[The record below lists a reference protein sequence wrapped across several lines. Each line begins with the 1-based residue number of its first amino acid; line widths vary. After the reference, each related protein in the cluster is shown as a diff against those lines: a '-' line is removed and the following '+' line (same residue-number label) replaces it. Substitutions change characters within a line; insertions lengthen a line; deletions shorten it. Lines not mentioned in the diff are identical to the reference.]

1 MLRRS
6 ASDQIV
12 RISNQKAVSSALGQW
27 CGQLCCCQQLRQNS
41 SLGQALRRQRQQTQE
56 PGPSHPQQSPL
67 SQQSHQAAESKDWQA
82 NRPPHPHI
90 KFSNQPNAA
99 KRPRKP
105 VHWVLPG
112 EVQASPSDQPKQVN
126 GAGRQAAAVHD
137 PWLLGEEPTHRQPV
151 TGRKRLSW
159 AQPSPPSNAP
169 TNSRTAVQA
178 KWQPRPQASR
188 PPNGS
193 QLSTAQS
200 KNDDMRPGHANM
212 QPWKSLQPPAQSRRS
227 GQVSPEVAAER
238 ARRQAQAV
246 PPSRE
251 QYLRNQAQMQK
262 QIALHELK
270 KRMQE
275 QEQGQGVAAASPYTE
290 LRADLK
296 RKPAPVAQAVPQVP
310 AEVVIPPDVTVQQ
323 LAQLLGLQATQEL
336 ERVLADVGDPP
347 SSLEDRLPM
356 DSAELA
362 VMEFG
367 RVAVISK
374 EAQEVDADARPRPAV
389 VTVMGHVDHGKTSL
403 LDALRKTSVA
413 AGEAGGITQHI
424 GAFEVKMPDSQQSL
438 TFLDTPGHAAF
449 SAMRA
454 RGAAVTDLVVLVAA
468 ADDGVMPQTREA
480 VAHCKAAGC
489 PIVVALTK
497 CDVPMAQPARV
508 RQQLIAEGLE
518 LEEIG
523 GSIQVV
529 ETAAPKGK
537 GLLDLEEALM
547 LQAEGLELKASPSRP
562 AEAVVVEAK
571 LDKGQGPV
579 ATAIVKKGSLEVGQ
593 FVVVGS
599 QWGKV
604 RSLRS
609 AAGANIKKAM
619 PGQPVEIAGLK
630 GVPQAGDHLQVLPT
644 EERAKRVSDARHER
658 ADKWRQER
666 EKQVVMHQLQQQQER
681 ADAEAA
687 AAADGNEEAA
697 DRQPSS
703 LDALPEERNLVV
715 IIKADVQGSVEA
727 VRQSVLALAD
737 SEVGVKVVSEGVG
750 PVTTT
755 DVDTA
760 RASGACIMAFNVKF
774 ANAAVEGVAKVQAVQ
789 VVQHRVIYRMLEE
802 VNHMMAERAPMVA
815 EEKIVGQAN
824 VLQVFD
830 VKSKQAAAVAGCRV
844 SEGSVQSGLQWRVM
858 RGGKSVHQGACNS
871 IKRHKLQVHQVG
883 KGTECG
889 IMLTDFADFHLG
901 DTLQCISVEMVPSKQ
916 RANS

>member
-1 MLRRS
+1 
-6 ASDQIV
+6 
-12 RISNQKAVSSALGQW
+12 
-27 CGQLCCCQQLRQNS
+27 
-41 SLGQALRRQRQQTQE
+41 
-56 PGPSHPQQSPL
+56 
-67 SQQSHQAAESKDWQA
+67 
-82 NRPPHPHI
+82 
-90 KFSNQPNAA
+90 
-99 KRPRKP
+99 
-105 VHWVLPG
+105 
-112 EVQASPSDQPKQVN
+112 
-126 GAGRQAAAVHD
+126 
-137 PWLLGEEPTHRQPV
+137 
-151 TGRKRLSW
+151 
-159 AQPSPPSNAP
+159 
-169 TNSRTAVQA
+169 
-178 KWQPRPQASR
+178 
-188 PPNGS
+188 
-193 QLSTAQS
+193 
-200 KNDDMRPGHANM
+200 M
-212 QPWKSLQPPAQSRRS
+212 QPWRSLQPPAQSQQS
-227 GQVSPEVAAER
+227 GRISPEVAAER

-246 PPSRE
+246 PTSRE

-270 KRMQE
+270 KRMQQ
-275 QEQGQGVAAASPYTE
+275 QEQGQGVTTASPYTG
-290 LRADLK
+290 LSADLK
-296 RKPAPVAQAVPQVP
+296 RKPAPAPQAVPQPP
-310 AEVVIPPDVTVQQ
+310 AEVVIPPDVTVRH
-323 LAQLLGLQATQEL
+323 LAQLLGLQTTQEL

-374 EAQEVDADARPRPAV
+374 EAQEVDADAEPRPAV

-454 RGAAVTDLVVLVAA
+454 RGAAITDLVVLVAA

-480 VAHCKAAGC
+480 MAHCKAAGC

-497 CDVPMAQPARV
+497 CDVPMAQPGRV

-518 LEEIG
+518 LEEVG

-609 AAGANIKKAM
+609 AAGVNLKKAM

-644 EERAKRVSDARHER
+644 EERAKRVSDARNER

-666 EKQVVMHQLQQQQER
+666 EKQVVMQQLQQQQER
-681 ADAEAA
+681 ADAVAA
-687 AAADGNEEAA
+687 AAADDSEEAA
-697 DRQPSS
+697 DRQPFS

-727 VRQSVLALAD
+727 VREAVLALAD

-789 VVQHRVIYRMLEE
+789 VVQHRIIYRMLEE
-802 VNHMMAERAPMVA
+802 VNHMMAERAPMVE

-830 VKSKQAAAVAGCRV
+830 VKSKEAAAVAGCRV

-901 DTLQCISVEMVPSKQ
+901 DTLQCISVEMVLSKQ

>member
-238 ARRQAQAV
+238 AQ
-246 PPSRE
+246 
-251 QYLRNQAQMQK
+251 
-262 QIALHELK
+262 
-270 KRMQE
+270 
-275 QEQGQGVAAASPYTE
+275 
-290 LRADLK
+290 
-296 RKPAPVAQAVPQVP
+296 
-310 AEVVIPPDVTVQQ
+310 VVIPPDVTVQQ

-830 VKSKQAAAVAGCRV
+830 VKSKQAAAVAGCRHYKWLSQPFTAKLV
-844 SEGSVQSGLQWRVM
+844 SIIGTSFDGLEA
-858 RGGKSVHQGACNS
+858 S
-871 IKRHKLQVHQVG
+871 
-883 KGTECG
+883 
-889 IMLTDFADFHLG
+889 
-901 DTLQCISVEMVPSKQ
+901 
-916 RANS
+916 

>member
-12 RISNQKAVSSALGQW
+12 RISNQKAVSSALGDW
-27 CGQLCCCQQLRQNS
+27 CGQLCCCQQQRQNS
-41 SLGQALRRQRQQTQE
+41 SLGKALRRQRQQTQE
-56 PGPSHPQQSPL
+56 PGPSHQQQSPL
-67 SQQSHQAAESKDWQA
+67 RQQSHQAVESKDRQA
-82 NRPPHPHI
+82 TRPPDPHI
-90 KFSNQPNAA
+90 NFSNQPIAA

-105 VHWVLPG
+105 VHWVRPG
-112 EVQASPSDQPKQVN
+112 EVQASPPDQPKHIN

-137 PWLLGEEPTHRQPV
+137 PWLLGEEPTHRQP
-151 TGRKRLSW
+151 GAPRKRLSW
-159 AQPSPPSNAP
+159 AQPPPPSNAI
-169 TNSRTAVQA
+169 NSRTPVQA
-178 KWQPRPQASR
+178 NWQARPQASR

-200 KNDDMRPGHANM
+200 RNGDMRPGHANM
-212 QPWKSLQPPAQSRRS
+212 QPWRSLQPPAQSQQS
-227 GQVSPEVAAER
+227 GQVSPGVAAER

-246 PPSRE
+246 PTSRD

-270 KRMQE
+270 KRMQQ
-275 QEQGQGVAAASPYTE
+275 QEQGQGVTSASPYTG
-290 LRADLK
+290 LSADLK
-296 RKPAPVAQAVPQVP
+296 RKPAPAPQAVPQPP
-310 AEVVIPPDVTVQQ
+310 AEVVIPPDVTVRQ
-323 LAQLLGLQATQEL
+323 LAQLLGLQTTQEL
-336 ERVLADVGDPP
+336 EKVLADVGDPP

-374 EAQEVDADARPRPAV
+374 EAQEVDADAEPRPAV

-454 RGAAVTDLVVLVAA
+454 RGAAITDLVVLVAA

-480 VAHCKAAGC
+480 MAHCKAAGC

-518 LEEIG
+518 LEEVG

-609 AAGANIKKAM
+609 AAGVNLKKAT

-644 EERAKRVSDARHER
+644 
-658 ADKWRQER
+658 
-666 EKQVVMHQLQQQQER
+666 
-681 ADAEAA
+681 
-687 AAADGNEEAA
+687 
-697 DRQPSS
+697 
-703 LDALPEERNLVV
+703 
-715 IIKADVQGSVEA
+715 
-727 VRQSVLALAD
+727 
-737 SEVGVKVVSEGVG
+737 
-750 PVTTT
+750 
-755 DVDTA
+755 
-760 RASGACIMAFNVKF
+760 
-774 ANAAVEGVAKVQAVQ
+774 
-789 VVQHRVIYRMLEE
+789 
-802 VNHMMAERAPMVA
+802 
-815 EEKIVGQAN
+815 
-824 VLQVFD
+824 
-830 VKSKQAAAVAGCRV
+830 
-844 SEGSVQSGLQWRVM
+844 
-858 RGGKSVHQGACNS
+858 
-871 IKRHKLQVHQVG
+871 
-883 KGTECG
+883 
-889 IMLTDFADFHLG
+889 
-901 DTLQCISVEMVPSKQ
+901 
-916 RANS
+916 

>member
-12 RISNQKAVSSALGQW
+12 RISNQKAVSSALGDW

-41 SLGQALRRQRQQTQE
+41 SLGQALRRQRQQPQE
-56 PGPSHPQQSPL
+56 PGPSHQQQPPL
-67 SQQSHQAAESKDWQA
+67 RQQSHQAVESKDHHA
-82 NRPPHPHI
+82 TRPADPLI
-90 KFSNQPNAA
+90 KFSNQTVTA
-99 KRPRKP
+99 KRPRRP
-105 VHWVLPG
+105 VRWVRPG
-112 EVQASPSDQPKQVN
+112 EIHASPPDQPKQVN

-137 PWLLGEEPTHRQPV
+137 PWLLGEESLHRQPV
-151 TGRKRLSW
+151 TGRKRLAW
-159 AQPSPPSNAP
+159 AQPPPPSNAI
-169 TNSRTAVQA
+169 NGRTPVQA
-178 KWQPRPQASR
+178 NWQARPQASR

-193 QLSTAQS
+193 SLSTAQS
-200 KNDDMRPGHANM
+200 RNGDMRPGHANM
-212 QPWKSLQPPAQSRRS
+212 QPWRSLQPPAQSQQNGRI
-227 GQVSPEVAAER
+227 SPEVAAER

-246 PPSRE
+246 PTSRE

-270 KRMQE
+270 KRMQQ
-275 QEQGQGVAAASPYTE
+275 QEQGQGVTTASPYTG
-290 LRADLK
+290 LSADLK
-296 RKPAPVAQAVPQVP
+296 RKPAPAPQAVPQPP
-310 AEVVIPPDVTVQQ
+310 AEVVIPPDVTVRH
-323 LAQLLGLQATQEL
+323 LAQLLGLQTTQEL

-374 EAQEVDADARPRPAV
+374 EAQEVDADAEPRPAV

-454 RGAAVTDLVVLVAA
+454 RGAAITDLVVLVAA

-480 VAHCKAAGC
+480 MAHCKAAGC

-497 CDVPMAQPARV
+497 CDVPMAQPGRV

-518 LEEIG
+518 LEEVG

-609 AAGANIKKAM
+609 AAGVNLKKAM

-644 EERAKRVSDARHER
+644 EERAKRVSDARNER

-666 EKQVVMHQLQQQQER
+666 EKQVVMQQLQQQQER
-681 ADAEAA
+681 ADAVAA
-687 AAADGNEEAA
+687 AAADDGEEAA
-697 DRQPSS
+697 DRQPFS

-727 VRQSVLALAD
+727 VREAVLALAD

-789 VVQHRVIYRMLEE
+789 VVQHRIIYRMLEE
-802 VNHMMAERAPMVA
+802 VNHMMAERAPMVE

-830 VKSKQAAAVAGCRV
+830 VKSKEAAAVAGCRV

-901 DTLQCISVEMVPSKQ
+901 DTLQCISVEMVLSKQ

>member
-12 RISNQKAVSSALGQW
+12 RISNQKAVSSALGDW
-27 CGQLCCCQQLRQNS
+27 CGQLCCCQQQRQNS
-41 SLGQALRRQRQQTQE
+41 SLGKALRRQRQQTQE
-56 PGPSHPQQSPL
+56 PGPSHQQQSPL
-67 SQQSHQAAESKDWQA
+67 RQQSHQAVESKDRQA
-82 NRPPHPHI
+82 TRPPDPHI
-90 KFSNQPNAA
+90 NFSNQPIAA
-99 KRPRKP
+99 KR
-105 VHWVLPG
+105 
-112 EVQASPSDQPKQVN
+112 
-126 GAGRQAAAVHD
+126 
-137 PWLLGEEPTHRQPV
+137 
-151 TGRKRLSW
+151 
-159 AQPSPPSNAP
+159 
-169 TNSRTAVQA
+169 
-178 KWQPRPQASR
+178 
-188 PPNGS
+188 
-193 QLSTAQS
+193 
-200 KNDDMRPGHANM
+200 
-212 QPWKSLQPPAQSRRS
+212 LQ
-227 GQVSPEVAAER
+227 
-238 ARRQAQAV
+238 
-246 PPSRE
+246 
-251 QYLRNQAQMQK
+251 
-262 QIALHELK
+262 
-270 KRMQE
+270 
-275 QEQGQGVAAASPYTE
+275 T
-290 LRADLK
+290 
-296 RKPAPVAQAVPQVP
+296 
-310 AEVVIPPDVTVQQ
+310 
-323 LAQLLGLQATQEL
+323 TQEL
-336 ERVLADVGDPP
+336 EKVLADVGDPP

-374 EAQEVDADARPRPAV
+374 EAQEVDADAEPRPAV

-454 RGAAVTDLVVLVAA
+454 RGAAITDLVVLVAA

-480 VAHCKAAGC
+480 MAHCKAAGC

-518 LEEIG
+518 LEEVG

-609 AAGANIKKAM
+609 AAGVNLKKAT

-644 EERAKRVSDARHER
+644 EERAKRVSDARNER

-666 EKQVVMHQLQQQQER
+666 EKQVVMQQLQQQQER
-681 ADAEAA
+681 ANAEAA
-687 AAADGNEEAA
+687 AAADGNEGAA
-697 DRQPSS
+697 ERQPSS
-703 LDALPEERNLVV
+703 LHALPEERNLVV

-727 VRQSVLALAD
+727 VREAVLALAD

-760 RASGACIMAFNVKF
+760 RA
-774 ANAAVEGVAKVQAVQ
+774 VQ

-802 VNHMMAERAPMVA
+802 VNVMMAERAPMVE

-871 IKRHKLQVHQVG
+871 IKRHKLQVHQ
-883 KGTECG
+883 T
-889 IMLTDFADFHLG
+889 
-901 DTLQCISVEMVPSKQ
+901 S
-916 RANS
+916 

>member
-12 RISNQKAVSSALGQW
+12 RISNQKAVSSALGDW
-27 CGQLCCCQQLRQNS
+27 CGQLCCCQQQRQNS
-41 SLGQALRRQRQQTQE
+41 SLGKALRRQRQQTQE
-56 PGPSHPQQSPL
+56 PGPSHQQQSPL
-67 SQQSHQAAESKDWQA
+67 RQQSHQAVESKDRQA
-82 NRPPHPHI
+82 TRPPDPHI
-90 KFSNQPNAA
+90 NFSNQPIAA
-99 KRPRKP
+99 KR
-105 VHWVLPG
+105 
-112 EVQASPSDQPKQVN
+112 
-126 GAGRQAAAVHD
+126 
-137 PWLLGEEPTHRQPV
+137 
-151 TGRKRLSW
+151 
-159 AQPSPPSNAP
+159 
-169 TNSRTAVQA
+169 
-178 KWQPRPQASR
+178 
-188 PPNGS
+188 
-193 QLSTAQS
+193 
-200 KNDDMRPGHANM
+200 
-212 QPWKSLQPPAQSRRS
+212 LQ
-227 GQVSPEVAAER
+227 
-238 ARRQAQAV
+238 
-246 PPSRE
+246 
-251 QYLRNQAQMQK
+251 
-262 QIALHELK
+262 
-270 KRMQE
+270 
-275 QEQGQGVAAASPYTE
+275 T
-290 LRADLK
+290 
-296 RKPAPVAQAVPQVP
+296 
-310 AEVVIPPDVTVQQ
+310 
-323 LAQLLGLQATQEL
+323 TQEL
-336 ERVLADVGDPP
+336 EKVLADVGDPP

-374 EAQEVDADARPRPAV
+374 EAQEVDADAEPRPAV

-454 RGAAVTDLVVLVAA
+454 RGAAITDLVVLVAA

-480 VAHCKAAGC
+480 MAHCKAAGC

-518 LEEIG
+518 LEEVG

-609 AAGANIKKAM
+609 AAGVNLKKAT

-644 EERAKRVSDARHER
+644 EERAKRVSDARNER

-666 EKQVVMHQLQQQQER
+666 EKQVVMQQLQQQQER
-681 ADAEAA
+681 ANAEAA
-687 AAADGNEEAA
+687 AAADGNEGAA
-697 DRQPSS
+697 ERQPSS
-703 LDALPEERNLVV
+703 LHALPEERNLVV

-727 VRQSVLALAD
+727 VREAVLALAD

-760 RASGACIMAFNVKF
+760 RA
-774 ANAAVEGVAKVQAVQ
+774 VQ

-802 VNHMMAERAPMVA
+802 VNVMMAERAPMVE

-871 IKRHKLQVHQVG
+871 IKRHKLQVHQCMSPHQEAQQEG
-883 KGTECG
+883 HG
-889 IMLTDFADFHLG
+889 LG
-901 DTLQCISVEMVPSKQ
+901 STVHGCPSPSQ
-916 RANS
+916 PN